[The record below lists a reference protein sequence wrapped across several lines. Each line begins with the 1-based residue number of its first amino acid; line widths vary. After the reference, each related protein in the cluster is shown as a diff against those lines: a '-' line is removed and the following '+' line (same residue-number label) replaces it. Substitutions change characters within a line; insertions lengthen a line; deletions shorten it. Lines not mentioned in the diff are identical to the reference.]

1 MKMVLAGVLAV
12 AIAGAAMAQSAAGHP
27 AVQSALAWLS
37 LVDAAKYDQSWSQA
51 GALFQHGVAQDQ
63 WPATVARV
71 RDPLG
76 PVLSRTLRGAQ
87 EAHQL
92 PGAPDGDYRI
102 VQFDTSFTHKA
113 SAVETVVLADE
124 AGAWKVNGYFIK

>member
-1 MKMVLAGVLAV
+1 MKAVLAGVVAV
-12 AIAGAAMAQSAAGHP
+12 MIAGAAMAQSTAGP
-27 AVQSALAWLS
+27 AVQSALVWLS
-37 LVDAAKYDQSWSQA
+37 LVDDAHYDQSWSRA
-51 GALFQHGVAQDQ
+51 GAMFRHGVAQDQ
-63 WPATVARV
+63 WQTLAARV

-76 PVLSRTLRGAQ
+76 PVISRTARGVQ

-102 VQFDTSFTHKA
+102 IQFDTKFANKA

-124 AGAWKVNGYFIK
+124 AGAWKVDGYFIR